1 MRFFD
6 HSKKF
11 ICLWIAIH
19 YHALCCF
26 FLLWASS
33 VVFAFLFLL
42 TWNPVLFWFLFPF
55 SKVWRSSSRFI
66 QMKFNLARCRMMAT
80 MRAEKWHFPHFTR
93 HNKAFLWPLQLQLCT
108 FKNNDILSGEKI
120 LLSSFLQMIIRRRR
134 GIVAPGPLAIGSPRD
149 VARLKGMLL
158 IRYCH
163 PENQWCNQKTKQI
176 SEDFLQQWQRV
187 DFGPDSSGHRCQYNP
202 PWPANKVSHD
212 EIK

>member
-1 MRFFD
+1 MRFLIIQRNLFVYELL
-6 HSKKF
+6 F
-11 ICLWIAIH
+11 IIMHCVVSSYYGPPQWFLPFFSCWLET
-19 YHALCCF
+19 LCCSDF
-26 FLLWASS
+26 SFHFPKYEDLLQDSFKWNSIWHDAEWWPHCALKNGTSRILRGTIRHSFGHSSSSS
-33 VVFAFLFLL
+33 VLSKTMISCVEKKYF
-42 TWNPVLFWFLFPF
+42 WVL
-55 SKVWRSSSRFI
+55 
-66 QMKFNLARCRMMAT
+66 
-80 MRAEKWHFPHFTR
+80 
-93 HNKAFLWPLQLQLCT
+93 
-108 FKNNDILSGEKI
+108 
-120 LLSSFLQMIIRRRR
+120 FLQMIIRRRR

-212 EIK
+212 EIR

>member
-1 MRFFD
+1 MNCY
-6 HSKKF
+6 SLSC
-11 ICLWIAIH
+11 IVL
-19 YHALCCF
+19 
-26 FLLWASS
+26 FLPIWASS
-33 VVFAFLFLL
+33 VVFSFLFLL
-42 TWNPVLFWFLFPF
+42 IWNPVLFWILFPF

-66 QMKFNLARCRMMAT
+66 QMKFHLARCRMMAT
-80 MRAEKWHFPHFTR
+80 LRAEKCHFPHFTR
-93 HNKAFLWPLQLQLCT
+93 HNKAFLWPLQPQLCT

-120 LLSSFLQMIIRRRR
+120 LLCSLFLQMIIRRRR